1 LLESFLFLFTAIIG
15 FVTLALL
22 LRSYR
27 SNPFC
32 NFFLVLIISIVFF
45 RFFIH
50 GSYHLGLQSVIKP
63 VTDENSIF
71 YLILVPCFYLY
82 YKYLTIQVKS
92 YDLKDLK
99 HLIIIVFFYLINAIE
114 ALDDS
119 IIFYFGRFTNFFFVL
134 LFIMFYLVIAFNLL
148 RTKIWFRTT
157 LLLNKDHFSLI
168 KNWTIF
174 FYIINILSGIM
185 LLISLFQEF
194 RDGTSVS
201 GKTMAIFSLVFWLF
215 IFFKILISPEIL
227 FGLPIL
233 NSTLLKYNEIVSENK
248 EIVATPDDNWILET
262 SSKKTTQDERL
273 QEKIRANIKN
283 YIHEV
288 DQLSTA
294 KLIFRNPKI
303 SQSDI
308 AEKLGVPASHI
319 VYLFKYH
326 SKISFSEYRMN
337 SRIQDA
343 KALIKEGFLNTET
356 FESLAYKTGF
366 ASYNPFFI
374 AFKKITTYSPQEF
387 IKLNKNN

>member
-1 LLESFLFLFTAIIG
+1 MLESFLFLFTAIIS

-50 GSYHLGLQSVIKP
+50 GSYHLGLQSVFKP
-63 VTDENSIF
+63 ATGQNTIF

-82 YKYLTIQVKS
+82 YKYLTVQVKS
-92 YDLKDLK
+92 YNLKDLK
-99 HLIIIVFFYLINAIE
+99 HLIIVVFFYLINTIDV
-114 ALDDS
+114 LDNS
-119 IIFYFGRFTNFFFVL
+119 FIFYFGPLTNFFFVL
-134 LFIMFYLVIAFNLL
+134 LFVLFYLIIAFNLL
-148 RTKIWFRTT
+148 RKKIWFRTT
-157 LLLNKDHFSLI
+157 LLLNNEHFSLI

-174 FYIINILSGIM
+174 FFIINILSSIIF
-185 LLISLFQEF
+185 LISLYKEF
-194 RDGTSVS
+194 NEGLNIS

-248 EIVATPDDNWILET
+248 EIVSISDDNWILET

-283 YIHEV
+283 YIYEV
-288 DQLSTA
+288 DQLSA
-294 KLIFRNPKI
+294 EKLIFRNPKI

-308 AEKLGVPASHI
+308 AEKLGFPTSHI

-343 KALIKEGFLNTET
+343 IALIKDGFLNTET

-366 ASYNPFFI
+366 ASYNPFFT

-387 IKLNKNN
+387 IKLKQC